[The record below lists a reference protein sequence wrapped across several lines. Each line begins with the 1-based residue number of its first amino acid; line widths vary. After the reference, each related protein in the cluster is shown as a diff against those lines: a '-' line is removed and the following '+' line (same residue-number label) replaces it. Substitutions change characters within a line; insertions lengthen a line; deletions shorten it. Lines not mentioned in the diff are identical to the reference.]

1 MDERINIL
9 IGSDINYA
17 PYYGVMLT
25 SLFMNNKESKFDVY
39 LLTDETWTDAETKK
53 FSNLANSFNSTF
65 KVIVVDFDIVKDFPK
80 TFHISLPTYYR
91 LQACNLLP
99 NNIHKILYLDGDMI
113 VSGDIRPLWDITM
126 DGLAVAGVPDC
137 ASWSDEYFDRI
148 KIDRKWGYINAG
160 VSLYNLDYWREHNV
174 SNILVQHII
183 EHPDMVPLMD
193 QDAVNNKLKDKKTI
207 LPKKYN
213 LQTWAF
219 LKENWNH
226 YDEQA
231 QKEYLDAAKEPV
243 IIHYSGW
250 YKPWQIRSYYGM
262 PFFNLWIKY
271 WKLSGWK
278 NAVKYKPIIKYIKFV
293 IKYVTHFRLYDNRNK
308 LFIKESYEFA

>member
-99 NNIHKILYLDGDMI
+99 NIIHKILYLDGDMI
-113 VSGDIRPLWDITM
+113 VSGDIRSLWDINM

-137 ASWSDEYFDRI
+137 ASWSDEYFDRTTS
-148 KIDRKWGYINAG
+148 RTQSS
-160 VSLYNLDYWREHNV
+160 V
-174 SNILVQHII
+174 
-183 EHPDMVPLMD
+183 
-193 QDAVNNKLKDKKTI
+193 
-207 LPKKYN
+207 
-213 LQTWAF
+213 
-219 LKENWNH
+219 
-226 YDEQA
+226 
-231 QKEYLDAAKEPV
+231 
-243 IIHYSGW
+243 
-250 YKPWQIRSYYGM
+250 
-262 PFFNLWIKY
+262 
-271 WKLSGWK
+271 
-278 NAVKYKPIIKYIKFV
+278 
-293 IKYVTHFRLYDNRNK
+293 
-308 LFIKESYEFA
+308 

>member
-113 VSGDIRPLWDITM
+113 VSGDIRSLWDINM

-231 QKEYLDAAKEPV
+231 QKEYLDAAKDPV

-308 LFIKESYEFA
+308 LFIKESYELA